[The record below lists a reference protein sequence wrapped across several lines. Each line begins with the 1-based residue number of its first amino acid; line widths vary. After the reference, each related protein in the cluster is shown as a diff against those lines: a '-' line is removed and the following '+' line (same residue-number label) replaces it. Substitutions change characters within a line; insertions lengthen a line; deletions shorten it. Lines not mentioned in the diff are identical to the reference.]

1 MRRPVLLLL
10 VAAALLASSP
20 ASSAAP
26 PPAPAPQSA
35 QAGTDSFDGT
45 WVGSGRIARPI
56 FRSWCGDGPLV
67 KMTIQDGAA
76 RAVFKAFAKGK
87 ARAGLRSYVITLTG
101 VVEGDGALT
110 LTGYEASATL
120 ALSARDGTGA
130 GTGAGTGEGTGE
142 GTWEF
147 RRLACYGNFRVRRKP

>member
-1 MRRPVLLLL
+1 MRRPALLLL

-26 PPAPAPQSA
+26 PPAPQSA

-120 ALSARDGTGA
+120 ALSARDGTGD
-130 GTGAGTGEGTGE
+130 GTGEGTGE

>member
-10 VAAALLASSP
+10 LAAALLASAP
-20 ASSAAP
+20 ARSAA
-26 PPAPAPQSA
+26 PAPAPQSA
-35 QAGTDSFDGT
+35 QARSDAFDGT

-67 KMTIQDGAA
+67 EMTIQDGAA
-76 RAVFKAFAKGK
+76 RAVFKAYAKGK

-101 VVEGDGALT
+101 VVDGDGNGDGALT
-110 LTGYEASATL
+110 LTGYEARATL
-120 ALSARDGTGA
+120 ALSASG
-130 GTGAGTGEGTGE
+130 GTGE

-147 RRLACYGNFRVRRKP
+147 RRLACYGDFRVRKRP